1 MANRYLIE
9 VEHDGERR
17 ACTKA
22 VKVFL
27 RTGSHFLT
35 HADWGCRDG
44 EHKAWIIVELD
55 SKDEARNVV
64 PAEYRGV
71 AKVVQLNRFTM
82 AEMEG
87 RQDHPERDGAA

>member
-1 MANRYLIE
+1 MPSRFLIE

-17 ACTKA
+17 ACTAA

-35 HADWGCRDG
+35 HADWGCHDG
-44 EHKAWIIVELD
+44 EHKAWIIVEVET
-55 SKDEARNVV
+55 KDEARNIV
-64 PAEYRGV
+64 PAEFRKI

-82 AEMEG
+82 QEMEG
-87 RQDHPERDGAA
+87 KRDHPAK

>member
-1 MANRYLIE
+1 MSSRFLIE

-35 HADWGCRDG
+35 HADWGCHDG
-44 EHKAWIIVELD
+44 EHKAWIIVDVET
-55 SKDEARNVV
+55 KEEARNIV
-64 PAEYRGV
+64 PAEFRAI

-87 RQDHPERDGAA
+87 PRDHPAK